1 MKRETWDALNRVHS
15 LFSRAEF
22 VGFLQNK
29 LAEWEA
35 DVAPG
40 DTAAAAEVECLRLI
54 LGHSMAPKP
63 RPRGGRPTLVYSRKA
78 PNERNTK

>member
-1 MKRETWDALNRVHS
+1 VPS
-15 LFSRAEF
+15 LFSPAEF

-35 DVAPG
+35 AVSPG

-54 LGHSMAPKP
+54 LGPTMAPKP

-78 PNERNTK
+78 PHERNAK